1 MDVYSVVLIVLLSQ
15 SLVKIFEVEG
25 IEISSSFLLAGL
37 LFAFC
42 ELTCTNNLN
51 FNLFDLDA
59 LLGRHNEKWQNGLVC
74 QNRLEKTRIFLSHI
88 D

>member
-42 ELTCTNNLN
+42 ELTCPNNLDIR
-51 FNLFDLDA
+51 FDLDA
-59 LLGRHNEKWQNGLVC
+59 LLGRHNEKWQNGLVR
-74 QNRLEKTRIFLSHI
+74 QNRLEKRENF
-88 D
+88 